1 MIFDDREFES
11 RFSALLG
18 HMNEANLDGMLLD
31 DSEALHYFTGFDI
44 SLTNYRALIVKRD
57 GTATFVL
64 RKLDVAPLVERTWVK
79 NVVGY
84 PDWESASEAVASA
97 VREKGLDNGRIGISL
112 QSHALTVDRFNA
124 LKTLLPQ
131 AEFVDIGDLPFAWR
145 KQKSV
150 AEIAKLK
157 KASEVADVAIQLI
170 VDSATIGMTE
180 RDAAR
185 MAAEAYLRFGADGGF
200 LGVITSGKDWDFLH
214 GHLHDTPLVDGDILH
229 IELVP
234 RVDGYSS
241 RLMRCVVMGEITEE
255 QHKVA
260 ETLIALQDAQIAAL
274 IPGAIARD
282 IDAIVRDG
290 LLQSGLRTNYD
301 NVTGYTTGWYSDYSI
316 RGSDFT
322 WIFHPKADWVVEEGM
337 VFHMYTSA
345 RGIAFSET
353 VVVRPN
359 GGERLTMIDR
369 KLFSTAE
376 RSADD

>member
-1 MIFDDREFES
+1 VIFDESEFES
-11 RFSALLG
+11 RFGRLVR
-18 HMNEANLDGMLLD
+18 HMSEAGLDGMLLD

-44 SLTNYRALIVKRD
+44 SLTNYRALIVKSD

-64 RKLDVAPLVERTWVK
+64 RKLDVAPLVERTWVR

-84 PDWESASEAVASA
+84 SDWDSASEAIARA
-97 VREKGLDNGRIGISL
+97 VCDMGLETGRMGVSL
-112 QSHALTVDRFNA
+112 QSHAMTVDRFNA
-124 LKTLLPQ
+124 FKALLPQ
-131 AEFVDIGDLPFAWR
+131 VTFIDIGDLPLSWR
-145 KQKSV
+145 KRKSP

-157 KASEVADVAIQLI
+157 KAGEVADRAIRLI

-234 RVDGYSS
+234 RVDGYSA

-255 QHKVA
+255 QNEVA
-260 ETLIALQDAQIAAL
+260 RTLIALQDAQIAAL
-274 IPGAIARD
+274 KPGAIARD

-290 LLQSGLRTNYD
+290 LLSSGLRTSYD

-322 WIFHPKADWVVEEGM
+322 WIFHPKADWEVEEDM

-353 VVVRPN
+353 VVVRPG
-359 GGERLTMIDR
+359 GGERLTLLER

-376 RSADD
+376 LGSE